1 MLADWL
7 ILENNEKA
15 TLYINLPY
23 FIMQSNTVF
32 FADLD
37 MKNNNIE
44 SFQLTSRQFGSLYGL
59 QIVSR
64 QKSGGLV
71 PDIRLISK
79 MISEIPSGTM
89 SSYLRKSNDEMR

>member
-1 MLADWL
+1 
-7 ILENNEKA
+7 
-15 TLYINLPY
+15 
-23 FIMQSNTVF
+23 
-32 FADLD
+32 
-37 MKNNNIE
+37 MKNSNIE

-64 QKSGGLV
+64 QKFGGSV

>member
-1 MLADWL
+1 M
-7 ILENNEKA
+7 
-15 TLYINLPY
+15 PY

-44 SFQLTSRQFGSLYGL
+44 SFQLTSRQLGSLYGL

-64 QKSGGLV
+64 QKFGGAV
-71 PDIRLISK
+71 PNIGLIFK

-89 SSYLRKSNDEMR
+89 ISYFRKSNDEKRWAV

>member
-1 MLADWL
+1 M
-7 ILENNEKA
+7 
-15 TLYINLPY
+15 PY

-79 MISEIPSGTM
+79 MISEIPSGT
-89 SSYLRKSNDEMR
+89 YEQLLKAELNPITAKLG